1 MSEQGMSEQAHQ
13 QPVGLGPID
22 YVLIEFPGSEFNGQI
37 APNIVDLV
45 NHETI
50 RLLDLVFVH
59 KTEAG
64 EVESLEL
71 ADAAPAEAG
80 DLADVEVGYAGLMS
94 EEDLDAAAAVLAPGS
109 SALML
114 VWENTWAAP
123 LATAIRESGG
133 QLVSSGRIPVNAI
146 LSALEASAG
155 E

>member
-1 MSEQGMSEQAHQ
+1 MTEQGADA
-13 QPVGLGPID
+13 PVGVGPID
-22 YVLIEFPGSEFNGQI
+22 YVLIEFPGSQFNGQI
-37 APNIVDLV
+37 APNIVELV
-45 NHETI
+45 NSETI

-64 EVESLEL
+64 DIESLEL
-71 ADAAPAEAG
+71 SDAAAAEAG
-80 DLADVEVGYAGLMS
+80 DLTGVEVGYPGLMA
-94 EEDLDAAAAVLAPGS
+94 EDDLHAAADILEPGS
-109 SALML
+109 SALLL

-146 LSALEASAG
+146 IAALDASAD

>member
-1 MSEQGMSEQAHQ
+1 MSEQAVE
-13 QPVGLGPID
+13 PLVGVGPID
-22 YVLIEFPGSEFNGQI
+22 YVLIEFPGSQFNGQI

-45 NHETI
+45 NNETI

-59 KTEAG
+59 KTDDG
-64 EVESLEL
+64 DIESLEL
-71 ADAAPAEAG
+71 SDAAPAEAG

-94 EEDLDAAAAVLAPGS
+94 EDDLDAAAAVLEPGS
-109 SALML
+109 SALLL

-146 LSALEASAG
+146 LSALDASAG

>member
-1 MSEQGMSEQAHQ
+1 MSEQTADA
-13 QPVGLGPID
+13 PVGLGPID
-22 YVLIEFPGSEFNGQI
+22 YVLIEFPGSQFNGEI
-37 APNIVDLV
+37 APNIVELV
-45 NHETI
+45 NSETI

-64 EVESLEL
+64 DVESLEL
-71 ADAAPAEAG
+71 SDAVPAEAG
-80 DLADVEVGYAGLMS
+80 DLADVEVGYAGLLA
-94 EEDLDAAAAVLAPGS
+94 EEDVDAAAEVLEPGS
-109 SALML
+109 SALLL

-146 LSALEASAG
+146 ISALEASAD

>member
-1 MSEQGMSEQAHQ
+1 MSEQIVEPS
-13 QPVGLGPID
+13 VGVGPID
-22 YVLIEFPGSEFNGQI
+22 YVLIEFPGSQFNGQI

-45 NHETI
+45 NSETI

-59 KTEAG
+59 KTEDG
-64 EVESLEL
+64 DIQSLEL
-71 ADAAPAEAG
+71 SDVAPVESG
-80 DLADVEVGYAGLMS
+80 ELADLDVGYAGLLS
-94 EEDLDAAAAVLAPGS
+94 DEDLDAAAQIVEPGS
-109 SALML
+109 SALLL

-146 LSALEASAG
+146 LSALEAQAA

>member
-1 MSEQGMSEQAHQ
+1 MTQPDA
-13 QPVGLGPID
+13 PVGLGPID
-22 YVLIEFPGSEFNGQI
+22 YTLIEFPGSQFNGQI

-45 NHETI
+45 NSETI

-59 KTEAG
+59 KTEDG
-64 EVESLEL
+64 DIQSLEL
-71 ADAAPAEAG
+71 SDVAPVESG
-80 DLADVEVGYAGLMS
+80 ELADLDVGYAGLLS
-94 EEDLDAAAAVLAPGS
+94 DEDLDAAAQIVEPGS
-109 SALML
+109 SALLL

-146 LSALEASAG
+146 LSALEAQAA

>member
-1 MSEQGMSEQAHQ
+1 MTDAPAAESIG
-13 QPVGLGPID
+13 VGPID

-37 APNIVDLV
+37 APNILELV
-45 NHETI
+45 NSETI

-59 KTEAG
+59 KTEDG
-64 EVESLEL
+64 TIETLEL
-71 ADAAPAEAG
+71 TDVAPAEAG
-80 DLADVEVGYAGLMS
+80 DLAAAEVGYAGLLAD
-94 EEDLDAAAAVLAPGS
+94 EDLEAAAAIVEPGS

-146 LSALEASAG
+146 ISALEAAD
-155 E
+155 EQ